1 MKPTEFE
8 GHNVVFAKD
17 QPQYEPLPA
26 FVDPKDPNS
35 EVISCWELSEDDLK
49 KINETGKIYLSMW
62 TFNNPL
68 QPIRLTVDN
77 PLIP

>member
-17 QPQYEPLPA
+17 QPKYEPLPA
-26 FVDPKDPNS
+26 FRDPKDPNG
-35 EVISCWELSEDDLK
+35 EVTTCWELSEDDLK

-68 QPIRLTVDN
+68 QPVRLTVEN
-77 PLIP
+77 PLNL

>member
-17 QPQYEPLPA
+17 QPEYKPLPA
-26 FVDPKDPNS
+26 FRDPKDPNG
-35 EVISCWELSEDDLK
+35 EVTTCWELSENDLK

-68 QPIRLTVDN
+68 QPVRLTVEN
-77 PLIP
+77 PLNL